1 MLKIPVL
8 AAGSFTHSAVRRTFH
23 FASCISRPVS
33 LFHFVHSTSL
43 STPRQKP
50 HPCSTPQIQPFGIP
64 VFGNLPSIQ
73 LYPVIKFKYHK
84 HIKILHF
91 QKTGKLLKA
100 LHDILRNLF
109 CSALSWPFPCPIT
122 QILQCFL
129 FPAILPTPEF
139 ILRQ

>member
-1 MLKIPVL
+1 MI
-8 AAGSFTHSAVRRTFH
+8 SAVKSSACGRFIHSFNRSSSVSFRRLH
-23 FASCISRPVS
+23 FTISS

-50 HPCSTPQIQPFGIP
+50 RPCSTPQIQPFGFP

-109 CSALSWPFPCPIT
+109 SLALSWHFPYPIP

-129 FPAILPTPEF
+129 FPAISPTPVF
-139 ILRQ
+139 L